1 MLSFALFENIQ
12 KAKKLLSDK
21 KIKDNTDFDKISE
34 LLNKNPGYIYQFTK
48 WRYSDK
54 IPMDDIE
61 KVIDVVKNNKN
72 VIDLLKKN
80 LIKYV
85 KFEELTDDLT
95 EANYKAIVN
104 KFLTEA
110 IWYKSLR
117 KNIKDYLSENK
128 EKSGII
134 IDFIKLETKLQK
146 EFLSTLKYYKL
157 NNVNADSFF
166 DEMEKFIEKK
176 SLRSDEIYKNLKE
189 KGDKL
194 KIVYNKD
201 NVIIITTRDKET
213 VKEFGSQKWCIVY
226 SDNYFNSYIG
236 SKATQQYICLNLN
249 LPNSNYNSL
258 FGITINH
265 DGKTLYGATQDSD
278 NKNKGMDF
286 IVKSLGVGGD
296 VFKPLDGNEL
306 SELPGVNLINSGI
319 INKLTENQ
327 ISKLDIQTKLKHRL
341 LKDDE
346 IKDLDAED
354 KVLNG
359 YIEFLTK
366 DDITDLSQDLIEKY
380 EIPLSEE
387 QIKERESGF
396 KLRTGNFKYLT
407 KEEIEVLGDK
417 FGEDF
422 NDINDVKEWYKGM
435 NLIDK
440 LDLVVSSGSNW
451 RGTDFYTF
459 NTFFSKVDLLPLE
472 DKFGI
477 DLNSSS
483 MEDMLGKNKLDIFEG
498 NFDYSYNSELADAL
512 YLNAD
517 YMHNAINGFYIELQ
531 GEEIEYVHYHLTEE
545 NEKLIEDKFGISLE
559 KIEKSVGFAFFS
571 GTILGATDDLLAG
584 LGYDMDRIGNAEHQK
599 FIQKCP
605 LLFGNS
611 SDIQLDLD
619 LLYEYLVDNDKQ
631 ELKNLHQ
638 WSSSEILFKDDEINY
653 DILDEWQPQIS
664 AKDATDFNWEFDSY
678 MDKYEGDS
686 SLLKKLIDLGFDR
699 ENTGWGDEISLE
711 KEIGGKKVTFRITD
725 IDDDS
730 QITFKKKKK
739 EGVNWSE
746 NIVGDLDYLVRSLT
760 QLELFEN

>member
-12 KAKKLLSDK
+12 RAKKLLSDK

-95 EANYKAIVN
+95 EANYKAVVN

-157 NNVNADSFF
+157 NNVTADSFF

-176 SLRSDEIYKNLKE
+176 SLRSDEIYKKLKE

-258 FGITINH
+258 FGVTINH
-265 DGKTLYGATQDSD
+265 DGKSSYGATQDSD
-278 NKNKGMDF
+278 NKNKGIDF

-296 VFKPLDGNEL
+296 VFKPLDDNEL
-306 SELPGVNLINSGI
+306 SELPGINLINSGI
-319 INKLTENQ
+319 ISKLTENQ
-327 ISKLDIQTKLKHRL
+327 ISKLNIQTKLKHRL

-346 IKDLDAED
+346 IKELDAED

-366 DDITDLSQDLIEKY
+366 DDITELPQDLIEKY

-387 QIKERESGF
+387 QIKEKESGF

-483 MEDMLGKNKLDIFEG
+483 MEDMLGKNKLDIFDG
-498 NFDYSYNSELADAL
+498 NFDYSYNNELAEAL

-517 YMHNAINGFYIELQ
+517 YMHNAISGFYIELQ
-531 GEEIEYVHYHLTEE
+531 GEEIEYAHYHLTEE

-559 KIEKSVGFAFFS
+559 KIEKSVGFAFLS
-571 GTILGATDDLLAG
+571 SVILRSTDDLLAG

-605 LLFGNS
+605 LVFGNS
-611 SDIQLDLD
+611 SDIELDLD
-619 LLYEYLVDNDKQ
+619 LLHEYLVDNDKQ

-638 WSSSEILFKDDEINY
+638 WSSSEILFMDDEINY
-653 DILDEWQPQIS
+653 DILDEWQPQLS
-664 AKDATDFNWEFDSY
+664 AKDSTDFNWEFDSY
-678 MDKYEGDS
+678 MDKYEGDF
-686 SLLKKLIDLGFDR
+686 SLLKKLIDLGFDK
-699 ENTGWGDEISLE
+699 EDTGWGDEISLD
-711 KEIGGKKVTFRITD
+711 KEIGGKKVTFQITE

-730 QITFKKKKK
+730 QITFKKKT
-739 EGVNWSE
+739 EGGNWSE
-746 NIVGDLDYLVRSLT
+746 RIVGDLDYIIKSFT

>member
-12 KAKKLLSDK
+12 RAKKLLSDK

-48 WRYSDK
+48 WRYYDK

-95 EANYKAIVN
+95 EANYKAVVN

-157 NNVNADSFF
+157 NNVTADSFF

-176 SLRSDEIYKNLKE
+176 SLRSDEIYKKLKE

-236 SKATQQYICLNLN
+236 LKATQQYICLNLN

-258 FGITINH
+258 FGVTINH
-265 DGKTLYGATQDSD
+265 DGKASYGATQDSD

-346 IKDLDAED
+346 IKELDGED

-366 DDITDLSQDLIEKY
+366 DDITELPQDLIEKY

-440 LDLVVSSGSNW
+440 LDLVVSSGGSW
-451 RGTDFYTF
+451 RSTDFYTF

-498 NFDYSYNSELADAL
+498 NFDYSYNNELADAL

-517 YMHNAINGFYIELQ
+517 YMHNAISGFYIELQ

-559 KIEKSVGFAFFS
+559 KIEKSVGFAFLS
-571 GTILGATDDLLAG
+571 SVILRSTDDLLAG
-584 LGYDMDRIGNAEHQK
+584 LGYDMDRIGNGEHQK

-605 LLFGNS
+605 LVFGNS

-619 LLYEYLVDNDKQ
+619 LLHEYLVDNDKQ

-638 WSSSEILFKDDEINY
+638 WSSSEILFMDDDINY

-664 AKDATDFNWEFDSY
+664 AKDSTDFNWEFDSY
-678 MDKYEGDS
+678 MNKYEGDF
-686 SLLKKLIDLGFDR
+686 SLLKKLIDLGFDK
-699 ENTGWGDEISLE
+699 EDTGWGDEISLE
-711 KEIGGKKVTFRITD
+711 KEIGGKKVTFQITE

-730 QITFKKKKK
+730 QITFKKKT
-739 EGVNWSE
+739 EGGNWSE
-746 NIVGDLDYLVRSLT
+746 KIVGDLDYIMKSFT

>member
-12 KAKKLLSDK
+12 RAKKLLSDK
-21 KIKDNTDFDKISE
+21 KIKDDTDFNKISE

-72 VIDLLKKN
+72 VINLLKKN

-85 KFEELTDDLT
+85 KFEELSDDLT

-117 KNIKDYLSENK
+117 KNIKDYLSKNK
-128 EKSGII
+128 EKSGTI

-157 NNVNADSFF
+157 NNVTADSFF
-166 DEMEKFIEKK
+166 DEMENFIEKK
-176 SLRSDEIYKNLKE
+176 SLRSDEVYSKLE
-189 KGDKL
+189 ERGDKL

-258 FGITINH
+258 FGVTINP
-265 DGKTLYGATQDSD
+265 DGKASNGATQDSD

-296 VFKPLDGNEL
+296 VFKPLGDNEL
-306 SELPGVNLINSGI
+306 SELNPINLINSGI

-366 DDITDLSQDLIEKY
+366 DDITELPQDLIEKY

-387 QIKERESGF
+387 QIKEKDSGF
-396 KLRTGNFKYLT
+396 KLRTGKFKYLT

-422 NDINDVKEWYKGM
+422 NDVNGVKEWYKGM

-483 MEDMLGKNKLDIFEG
+483 IDDMLGNNKLDIFDG
-498 NFDYSYNSELADAL
+498 NFDYSYNNELAEAL
-512 YLNAD
+512 YLNVD
-517 YMHNAINGFYIELQ
+517 YMHNAISGFYIELQ
-531 GEEIEYVHYHLTEE
+531 SEEIEYVHYHLNEE
-545 NEKLIEDKFGISLE
+545 NENLIEDKFGISLE
-559 KIEKSVGFAFFS
+559 EIEKSVGFAFLS
-571 GTILGATDDLLAG
+571 SVILRSTDDLLAG

-605 LLFGNS
+605 LVFGNS
-611 SDIQLDLD
+611 SDVELDLD
-619 LLYEYLVDNDKQ
+619 LLHEYLVDNDKQ

-638 WSSSEILFKDDEINY
+638 WSSSEILFMDDEINY
-653 DILDEWQPQIS
+653 DILDQWQPQIS
-664 AKDATDFNWEFDSY
+664 AKDSTDFNWEFDSY
-678 MDKYEGDS
+678 MNKYEGDF
-686 SLLKKLIDLGFDR
+686 SLLKKLIDLGFDK

-711 KEIGGKKVTFRITD
+711 KEIGGKKVTFQITE

-730 QITFKKKKK
+730 QITFKKKT
-739 EGVNWSE
+739 EGGNWSE
-746 NIVGDLDYLVRSLT
+746 KIVGDLDYLVRSFT

>member
-12 KAKKLLSDK
+12 RAKKLLSDK

-72 VIDLLKKN
+72 VINLLKKN

-85 KFEELTDDLT
+85 KFEELSDDLT

-117 KNIKDYLSENK
+117 KNIKDYLSKNK
-128 EKSGII
+128 EKSGTI

-157 NNVNADSFF
+157 NNVTADSFF
-166 DEMEKFIEKK
+166 DEMENFIEKK
-176 SLRSDEIYKNLKE
+176 SLRSDEVYSKLEE

-258 FGITINH
+258 FGVTINP
-265 DGKTLYGATQDSD
+265 DGKASYGATQDSD

-296 VFKPLDGNEL
+296 VFKPLDDNEL
-306 SELPGVNLINSGI
+306 SELNPINLINSGI

-366 DDITDLSQDLIEKY
+366 DDITELPQDLIEKY

-387 QIKERESGF
+387 QIKEKESGF

-422 NDINDVKEWYKGM
+422 NDVNGVKEWYKGM

-459 NTFFSKVDLLPLE
+459 NTFFSKVDLIPLE

-477 DLNSSS
+477 DLNPSS
-483 MEDMLGKNKLDIFEG
+483 MEDMLGKNKLDIFDG
-498 NFDYSYNSELADAL
+498 NFDYSYNNELAEAL

-517 YMHNAINGFYIELQ
+517 YMHNAISGFYIELQ
-531 GEEIEYVHYHLTEE
+531 GEEIEYAHYHLNEE
-545 NEKLIEDKFGISLE
+545 NENLIEDKFGISLE
-559 KIEKSVGFAFFS
+559 EIEKSVGFAFLS
-571 GTILGATDDLLAG
+571 SVILKSTDDLLAG
-584 LGYDMDRIGNAEHQK
+584 LGYDMDRIGNGEHQK

-605 LLFGNS
+605 LVFGNS
-611 SDIQLDLD
+611 SDVELDLD
-619 LLYEYLVDNDKQ
+619 LLHEYLVDNDKQ

-638 WSSSEILFKDDEINY
+638 WSSSEILFMDDDINY
-653 DILDEWQPQIS
+653 DILDEWQPSIS
-664 AKDATDFNWEFDSY
+664 AKDSTDFNWEFDSY
-678 MDKYEGDS
+678 MNKYEGDF
-686 SLLKKLIDLGFDR
+686 SLLKKLIDLGFDK

-711 KEIGGKKVTFRITD
+711 KEIGGKKVTFQITE

-730 QITFKKKKK
+730 QITFKKKT
-739 EGVNWSE
+739 EGGNWSE
-746 NIVGDLDYLVRSLT
+746 KIVGDLDYLVRSFT
-760 QLELFEN
+760 QSELFEN